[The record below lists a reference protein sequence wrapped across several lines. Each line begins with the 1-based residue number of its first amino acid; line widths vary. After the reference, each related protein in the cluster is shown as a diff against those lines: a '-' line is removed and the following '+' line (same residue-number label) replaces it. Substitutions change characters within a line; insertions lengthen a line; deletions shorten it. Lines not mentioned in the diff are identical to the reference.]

1 MRKDFT
7 RLAKIALI
15 YGSGT
20 VVAQAA
26 AVLLLP
32 LYSRALTPADYG
44 ILAVVGLATGIITPF
59 LSMGLGNGL
68 VRYYYEYESAQERQ
82 QLVRTCLV
90 AVVMT
95 SLAVTA
101 LAWVALEPVVRVV
114 FSSADY
120 TSYLRIGL
128 ATAFFTSLAAIP
140 RYTLRVQ
147 QRATWFVAFTVGQL
161 LFSIGLGI
169 YLVVIRHYGVMGA
182 LTAGLIGSVAAAL
195 AINILTLLENG
206 LGRVSVPMVL
216 RCFRFGIYQVP
227 DSIGAATI
235 GLADRWFIERYSTLA
250 NLGLYNVGYRF
261 GQGVQILA
269 VGPLEQAAGP
279 YAYSTLKRP
288 DFRPLWARITT
299 YSLLVAA
306 FVALLISLHSDNIV
320 RLLTVPAYYG
330 AAAVA
335 PLIAL
340 ASVLELT
347 NWCVS
352 GGFGF
357 AEKPKFAFAM
367 TVLGGIVN
375 LLANWVLV
383 PRYGMM
389 GAASSTILAFA
400 FMSVASYVLAQ
411 RLYPIRYEYG
421 RVARIIVAALGL
433 FAVGRLTAVDNLAA
447 NFLLQSLLALA
458 LFPALLA
465 TGFFTK
471 SEINTVT
478 RAWTAL
484 KERRLPEIGRA

>member
-44 ILAVVGLATGIITPF
+44 VLAVVALVTGILTPF

-68 VRYYYEYESAQERQ
+68 IRYYYEYESAQERQ
-82 QLVRTCLV
+82 QLVRSCLV
-90 AVVMT
+90 AVVMP

-101 LAWVALEPVVRVV
+101 LAWIVLEPVVRLA
-114 FSSADY
+114 FTSADY

-161 LFSIGLGI
+161 LLSIGLGI
-169 YLVVIRHYGVMGA
+169 YLVVIRHDGVTGA
-182 LTAGLIGSVAAAL
+182 LMAGLIGSVAAAL

-206 LGRVSVPMVL
+206 LGPVKAAMVW
-216 RCFRFGIYQVP
+216 RCFKFGIYLVP
-227 DSIGAATI
+227 DALAASTI
-235 GLADRWFIERYSTLA
+235 ALADRWFIERYSTRA
-250 NLGLYNVGYRF
+250 SLGLYNVGYRF
-261 GQGVQILA
+261 GQAVQILA
-269 VGPLEQAAGP
+269 VGPLEQAIGP
-279 YAYSTLKRP
+279 YALSGLRRP
-288 DFRPLWARITT
+288 DFRTLYARIFT
-299 YSLLVAA
+299 YSLLGAA
-306 FVALLISLHSDNIV
+306 FLALGISLQAGNLL

-330 AAAVA
+330 AAAVT
-335 PLIAL
+335 PLISL
-340 ASVLELT
+340 AFVLELV
-347 NWCVS
+347 NWIVGS
-352 GGFGF
+352 GLGF
-357 AEKPKFAFAM
+357 AEKPKLFFVV
-367 TVLGGIVN
+367 TVTGAVVN
-375 LLANWVLV
+375 LGANWLLV

-389 GAASSTILAFA
+389 GAASATVIAFG
-400 FMSVASYVLAQ
+400 FMCVANYLMSQA
-411 RLYPIRYEYG
+411 LYPIKYEYG
-421 RVARIIVAALGL
+421 RLGRIVAIALGL
-433 FAVGRLTAVDNLAA
+433 FAVGRLVAVDNLVA

-465 TGFFTK
+465 TGFFTVEERNAVAK
-471 SEINTVT
+471 
-478 RAWTAL
+478 AWTVVKARRPWAL
-484 KERRLPEIGRA
+484 GRV